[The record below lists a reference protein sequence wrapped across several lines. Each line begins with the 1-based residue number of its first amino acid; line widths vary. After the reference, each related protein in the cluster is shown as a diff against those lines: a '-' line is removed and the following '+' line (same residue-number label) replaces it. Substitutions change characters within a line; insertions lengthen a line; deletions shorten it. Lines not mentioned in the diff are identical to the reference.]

1 MSFGQFLSILRA
13 RWWIG
18 LLVLALT
25 VGTTVVV
32 SQWLPKQYTATASIV
47 VDAKPDPVSAMIYA
61 AGANPAYMATQID
74 VINSPRVAQRVVR
87 DLKLTDN
94 PQIRAQWQEETGGN
108 GSIEQWLAGSF
119 SKAMDV
125 KPSRESN
132 VINISYRA
140 PDPRFAAGLAN
151 AFVQAYIATSLELR
165 VDPAKQYS
173 NFFDTRSKEARE
185 NLEVAQ
191 RRLSAFQREKGIVA
205 TEERLDIENAR
216 LSELSSQ
223 LVALQALASESG
235 SRQAQAQGASG
246 DRMQEVLNNGLIL
259 SLKGDISR
267 NEARLQEIEAR
278 LGDAHPQVVEAKAN
292 IASLRARLE
301 SETKRVTGGV
311 TVTNTINRQREAEV
325 RASLEA
331 QRSKVL
337 KMKAVRDEGAV
348 LVRDV
353 ESAQRG
359 YDAVLARFTQS
370 SLESQ
375 TTQSSVYPLTPAT
388 PPLVHSS
395 PNLLLNTG
403 LALFLGLLL
412 ALGCMLAIEL
422 LDRRVRSPRD
432 IVEAINLPVIGVLPR
447 PGRGGLLGREVP
459 LIQQRVLARLPV
471 ARKEA

>member
-1 MSFGQFLSILRA
+1 MSFGQFLAILRA

-18 LLVLALT
+18 ALVLALT
-25 VGTTVVV
+25 VGTTLAV
-32 SQWLPKQYTATASIV
+32 SMILPKQYTAVASVV
-47 VDAKPDPVSAMIYA
+47 VDAKPDPVSAMMYA

-87 DLKLTDN
+87 DLKLVDN
-94 PQIRAQWQEETGGN
+94 PQIRAQWQDDTGGT
-108 GSIEQWLAGSF
+108 GSIEQWLAGTF
-119 SKAMDV
+119 SKSMEV

-132 VINISYRA
+132 VISISYRA

-173 NFFDTRSKEARE
+173 NFFDTRAKEARE
-185 NLEVAQ
+185 NLESAQ

-235 SRQAQAQGASG
+235 SRQVQAQSSG

-267 NEARLQEIEAR
+267 NEAKLQELEAR

-292 IASLRARLE
+292 IASLRTRLE
-301 SETKRVTGGV
+301 SETKRLTGGV

-325 RASLEA
+325 RASLES
-331 QRSKVL
+331 QRNKVL

-353 ESAQRG
+353 ESAQRN
-359 YDAVLARFTQS
+359 YDAVLNRFTQS

-388 PPLVHSS
+388 PPLLHSS

-403 LALFLGLLL
+403 LAVFLGLLL
-412 ALGCMLAIEL
+412 ALGCTLAVEL

-432 IVEAINLPVIGVLPR
+432 IAEAINLPVIGVLPR
-447 PGRGGLLGREVP
+447 PGRGGLLRREVP
-459 LIQQRVLARLPV
+459 LIQQRVLARLP
-471 ARKEA
+471 ARKGA